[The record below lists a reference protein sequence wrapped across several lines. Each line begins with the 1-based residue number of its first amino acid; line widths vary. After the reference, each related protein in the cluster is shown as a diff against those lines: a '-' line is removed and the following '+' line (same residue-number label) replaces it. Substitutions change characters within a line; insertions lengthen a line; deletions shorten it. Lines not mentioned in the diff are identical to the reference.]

1 MREWAR
7 LWALLAVVYLN
18 ATEPWRTAKDD
29 QARTAT
35 TLFVA
40 LQAISG
46 LRTAFAPYLPF
57 STESLGE
64 MLSLPPLDTWTRPE
78 IAAGTPLGQTEPLF
92 RKVESEL
99 EE

>member
-1 MREWAR
+1 MDA
-7 LWALLAVVYLN
+7 AAGVNVYLN

-29 QARTAT
+29 RARTAT

-64 MLSLPPLDTWTRPE
+64 MLSLPPLDKWTRPE

-92 RKVESEL
+92 RKVEGEL
-99 EE
+99 EK